1 MRRLVCF
8 LFAVLSLSAAY
19 ARQEAALFGGDF
31 PPEEFAQRRS
41 HLYEAIGPNAIAL
54 LQGAPSPAGYV
65 RFRQTNEFYYLC
77 GVETPHAYLLLDGSE
92 RRAALYLPHR
102 NEARERSEG
111 KWLSAEDGEL
121 VRRLSGVEAVYG
133 LELLAEHLARYVLRG
148 VRVLYTPLQP
158 AEGLATSR
166 DIALRAQADRASD
179 PWDGLPS
186 REGRF
191 LALLRERFP
200 QLEIRDLSPL
210 LDELRLIK
218 SPRELELIRKA
229 TRLAME
235 AIAEAMRSTR
245 PGQYEYELE
254 AVARFVFCRHG
265 AQGDAYYALVASGAN
280 AWYPHYHAGTRR
292 MRAGE
297 LVLMDYAPDV
307 GYYMSDVT
315 RIWPFSGRF
324 SPEQRD
330 ERFVADYRASA
341 ENPNSALGH
350 GVGMATHDVG
360 LYRGPLRPGMVFTIE
375 PALRV
380 PEDSLYIRLEDVIIS
395 PNGGTPPARARHPEA
410 VDRTGGQTSPMELTG
425 KVVLIT
431 GGAVRIGRGLVEG
444 QDVLALSY
452 DARRVQEAP
461 ALVERLCAHWG
472 RIDVLVLNAAR
483 FYRTPWDALSEAQ
496 WDELL
501 EINLKGPFFLAQA
514 AARQMRLQEPD
525 PNGIPQQGG
534 GAKKSRTNW
543 P

>member
-315 RIWPFSGRF
+315 RIWPVSGRF
-324 SPEQRD
+324 SPEQRELYAFYLGCYRAILRAIRPGKTAQEIKREAASEMERLLQESRFSRAPHRRAA

-380 PEDSLYIRLEDVIIS
+380 PEDSLYIRLEDVIIITADGVEVVS
-395 PNGGTPPARARHPEA
+395 EA
-410 VDRTGGQTSPMELTG
+410 LPMDIEAIEEL
-425 KVVLIT
+425 IQQ
-431 GGAVRIGRGLVEG
+431 EG
-444 QDVLALSY
+444 MLEHRPRMEEHRL
-452 DARRVQEAP
+452 RAP
-461 ALVERLCAHWG
+461 AIR
-472 RIDVLVLNAAR
+472 RR
-483 FYRTPWDALSEAQ
+483 
-496 WDELL
+496 
-501 EINLKGPFFLAQA
+501 
-514 AARQMRLQEPD
+514 
-525 PNGIPQQGG
+525 
-534 GAKKSRTNW
+534 
-543 P
+543 